1 MDISIQ
7 NLVKSDIF
15 SSIFQPIKSFTDSI
29 NILFEKN
36 GIFVQTM
43 DSSRVSILEI
53 RIPNTWFD
61 SYNHTAN
68 SAISIGVNASILYKI
83 LNTRDKT
90 QNIQIVYDENITD
103 KLSVY
108 FKGDTKNVFD
118 KSFEVP
124 LMDLETETME
134 IPTID
139 YQAEFSLPS
148 SHFQNL
154 VSQLKTFGETMD
166 IQCSEDKIELFS
178 NSLDSGKMA
187 VEIKIDDLSSF
198 SIDEGEELNMSF
210 SLNYLYNIC
219 LYNKLT
225 KEIEIKLCNQYP
237 LNVNYSLGDGA
248 EIKFYLAPKI
258 TDE

>member
-7 NLVKSDIF
+7 SLVKADIF

-29 NILFEKN
+29 NILFEKT
-36 GIFVQTM
+36 GVYVQTM
-43 DSSRVSILEI
+43 DGSRVSILEI
-53 RIPNTWFD
+53 RIPDTWFD
-61 SYNHTAN
+61 SYIHTSN

-83 LNTRDKT
+83 LNARDKT
-90 QNIQIVYDENITD
+90 QTIQIVYDAGSTD
-103 KLSVY
+103 TLSVY
-108 FKGDTKNVFD
+108 FKGDVKNVFD

-124 LMDLETETME
+124 LIDLETETME
-134 IPTID
+134 IPPID

-148 SHFQNL
+148 AHFQNL

-166 IQCSEDKIELFS
+166 IQCSEEKIELVS
-178 NSLDSGKMA
+178 NSSDSGKMA
-187 VEIKIDDLSSF
+187 VEIKIDDLSAF

-237 LNVNYSLGDGA
+237 LNVNYSIGDGA

-258 TDE
+258 SDE